1 MLNTI
6 VCTKAVPGFITDPK
20 VTDTG
25 DNLEYEAG
33 TIVINESDDYALEE
47 AVALKKK
54 LGGTLTVLSAGTL
67 TAQKVL
73 QTGLAKGADKA
84 VRVDTQLTDTTR
96 TAGLLADAIEQV
108 DFNLILTGVESSDN
122 MAANVGLLIAE
133 RFKIPFSYAVTD
145 IEPGDEEGTLKVTK
159 EIGAGLKQC
168 ESIKL
173 PAVLCVQTGTTPTS
187 FVPFKK
193 MMMVKKK
200 PVQTY
205 KVEDLPTGQQSSDEP
220 PFRIEAVFPP
230 SEGAMAEMIEGSNE
244 EIASVTLQK
253 IKEAV

>member
-1 MLNTI
+1 
-6 VCTKAVPGFITDPK
+6 VPGFITDPRVSDK
-20 VTDTG
+20 K

-47 AVALKKK
+47 AVSLKKK
-54 LGGTLTVLSAGTL
+54 LGGTVTVISAGTL

-73 QTGLAKGADKA
+73 QTGLAKGADNA
-84 VRVDTQLTDTTR
+84 IRIDVQLTNTTQ
-96 TAGLLADAIEQV
+96 TANLLADAIRQT
-108 DFNLILTGVESSDN
+108 DCNLVLAGVESRDN
-122 MAANVGLLIAE
+122 MAAQVGLLIAE
-133 RFKIPFSYAVTD
+133 NLGFPFSYAVTK
-145 IEPGDEEGTLKVTK
+145 IQPGNEEGTLKVTK

-200 PVQTY
+200 PVRTY
-205 KVEDLPTGQQSSDEP
+205 KPLDLESGREIADGPA
-220 PFRIEAVFPP
+220 FKIEEVFPP
-230 SEGAMAEMIEGSNE
+230 SESAMAEIIVGSNE
-244 EIASVTLQK
+244 EIASKILQK
-253 IKEAV
+253 IKEAI

>member
-6 VCTKAVPGFITDPK
+6 VCTKSVPGFIADPK
-20 VTDTG
+20 VSERGDTV
-25 DNLEYEAG
+25 EYEAG

-54 LGGTLTVLSAGTL
+54 LGGTVTVLSAGAL

-73 QTGLAKGADKA
+73 QTGLAKNADKA
-84 VRVDTQLTDTTR
+84 IRIDVQLTDTTK
-96 TAGLLADAIEQV
+96 TANLLVDAIKQT
-108 DFNLILTGVESSDN
+108 DCNLVLTGVESSDT
-122 MAANVGLLIAE
+122 MAAQVGLQIAE
-133 RFKIPFSYAVTD
+133 RLRFPYSYAVTD

-168 ESIKL
+168 ESIRL

-200 PVQTY
+200 PVRTY
-205 KVEDLPTGQQSSDEP
+205 KPEDLPSGQETDEVP
-220 PFRIEAVFPP
+220 QFRLDSVFPP
-230 SEGAMAEMIEGSNE
+230 TEGAMAEIIEGSNE
-244 EIASVTLQK
+244 EIASIILQK